1 LIISLIF
8 LFSEVLRFI
17 PHHLLKP
24 FLGGLEVVPFPVENA
39 RRFFTGLVHVVLE
52 VHVVKAL
59 LHRVSLVG
67 VEDQH
72 LSKEVKSGGVGVGV
86 DLVPFLLASL
96 SLLT

>member
-1 LIISLIF
+1 LIISLVF
-8 LFSEVLRFI
+8 LFSEVLRLI
-17 PHHLLKP
+17 PYHLLKP
-24 FLGGLEVVPFPVENA
+24 LLGGLEVVPLPVENA

-52 VHVVKAL
+52 VHVVEAL

-72 LSKEVKSGGVGVGV
+72 LPEEVKGGGVGVGV
-86 DLVPFLLASL
+86 NLVPLLLASL